1 MCVNKICSYYYV
13 HCHSVSL
20 YLLLV
25 NAVYL
30 VNWKW
35 SLPICS
41 MYHDICQKGLKKTI
55 ENLVRLALCLMM
67 MMVTIMSALLQDI
80 CRLLWDSKV

>member
-1 MCVNKICSYYYV
+1 M